1 MIGIVRLLPN
11 HPVLSTVNVPPPKSS
26 TRSFFAR
33 AQRASGTQWKHG
45 GMGNVVFK
53 GVPFKVLVEHL
64 KLNIYPGAK
73 YVTVNG
79 KDQPPTLQAPDFEH
93 SVPLEEALAKSPKL
107 DFEKLPLDRALRL
120 LRETGV
126 L

>member
-1 MIGIVRLLPN
+1 
-11 HPVLSTVNVPPPKSS
+11 
-26 TRSFFAR
+26 
-33 AQRASGTQWKHG
+33 
-45 GMGNVVFK
+45 MGNVVFK

-93 SVPLEEALAKSPKL
+93 SVPLEEALEKGILALEMNGNPSPPPTA
-107 DFEKLPLDRALRL
+107 DPSASSCPGS
-120 LRETGV
+120 TAP
-126 L
+126 